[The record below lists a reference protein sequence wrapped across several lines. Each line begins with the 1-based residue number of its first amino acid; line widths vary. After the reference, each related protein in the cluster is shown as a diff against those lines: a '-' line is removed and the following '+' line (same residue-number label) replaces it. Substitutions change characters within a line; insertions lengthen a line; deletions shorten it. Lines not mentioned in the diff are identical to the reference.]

1 MILNSFWLL
10 FLTGKE
16 KVNDYTLY
24 ILVQFDW
31 QKNFQYEFNLVEFV

>member
-16 KVNDYTLY
+16 KVNDYTLC